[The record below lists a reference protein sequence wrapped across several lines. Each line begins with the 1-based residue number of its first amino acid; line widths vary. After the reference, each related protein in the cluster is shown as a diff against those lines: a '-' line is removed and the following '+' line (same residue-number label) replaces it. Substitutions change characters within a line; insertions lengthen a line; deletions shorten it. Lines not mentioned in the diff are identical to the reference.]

1 MKVKALVVQLCLTLC
16 YPMDCCLPG
25 SSVHGILQARVLEWV
40 VISSIGDL
48 PDPGIEPR
56 FPALQADSL
65 PPEPSGKPIMMDTC
79 HKFVQT
85 QRTCNTKRELKC
97 KIWTLVNNNL
107 SILTHHL

>member
-1 MKVKALVVQLCLTLC
+1 MKAKALVVQLCLTLC

-65 PPEPSGKPIMMDTC
+65 PSEPPGKPMT
-79 HKFVQT
+79 
-85 QRTCNTKRELKC
+85 
-97 KIWTLVNNNL
+97 
-107 SILTHHL
+107 ILQIPSTAGTAKTFLDPRQ